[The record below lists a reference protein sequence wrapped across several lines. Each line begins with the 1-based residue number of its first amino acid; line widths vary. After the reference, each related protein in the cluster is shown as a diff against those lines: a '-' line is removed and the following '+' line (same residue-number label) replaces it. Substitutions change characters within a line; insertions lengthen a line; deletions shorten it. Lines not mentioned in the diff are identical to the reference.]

1 MKCKVLVEV
10 VMQIPNEY
18 INDESAKSLIKDQI
32 EDSLYVGLD
41 LDDYVDEV
49 PDVIFNYITIK
60 SFHRL
65 ASKNPGKVTA

>member
-18 INDESAKSLIKDQI
+18 INDESAKSLIKNQI

-41 LDDYVDEV
+41 FDDYVDEV

-65 ASKNPGKVTA
+65 ANRNSREVTV